1 MTNLTLNFI
10 PILNLS
16 DVVDDVSNNLN
27 TTTPNITT
35 QEIYDLYISSIK
47 SLDDSLKN
55 EIISYSDYNFYM
67 NQINQLHNYS
77 SVQNLPYF
85 LNILYN
91 VGTMDLIKT
100 INFISKINNFTH
112 KLKTDELDYLNK
124 FFKCYKIELYTK
136 CSELNNEI
144 IFDIRKKKSKDKI
157 SIKNDLDNYILFNKI
172 NIINKITSSNIILN
186 VSGAKI
192 YLVCYKN
199 NSITNLIIFT
209 GYFKN
214 DLFGI
219 YKSINLFN
227 NKIDNI
233 IKLFETIEIPDF
245 YKNNF
250 INYVNISTLLNKN
263 VVDIGKYMIDLFN
276 KNKVWTDKNL
286 TEIVRDFSK
295 LDCIEKYNLFF
306 GLLLNY
312 NSNNNISINI
322 INLLLDILN
331 TTDKDRLA
339 NIFVNLFPWDLIKNL
354 NFNHPTTFLID
365 KNTDDYV
372 NYEKKI
378 QFMNCPDNIKN
389 KAMEKYKEI
398 QSNKNGEGSSKAQQY
413 LDGILKIPF
422 GIYKNNFLKSKIND
436 LQIKLNSTIDK
447 LTGIIQSF
455 EIDKLSNFD
464 KNFLDEFMIIIK
476 EFNTNKFNII
486 NIDKF
491 QKRIKLSFDKFNN
504 SQFIINNYLSIPLQD
519 HILKLKPKDI
529 KDICK
534 KLVID
539 YNKNTYLNDICN
551 YNFKYNDYEFI
562 KNYLQV
568 KYLTIKDYDNYP
580 VFVSLIEQIINSWNK
595 YNDIQTKYFNDTFK
609 RLDDSIYGLNDAKK
623 QIKRLI
629 AQWINGTNQG
639 CVLGLEGPP
648 GTGKTT
654 ISKDGI
660 AQCLRDENGDA
671 KPVIFIPLG
680 GSSNG
685 STLEG
690 HNYTYVGSTWGKIVD
705 GLIEAKCMNPI
716 IYIDELDKISKTE
729 HGKEL
734 IGILT
739 HMTDPAQNSE
749 FTDKYFSGIKF
760 DLSKAF
766 IIFSYNDVDLIDK
779 ILLDRIQR
787 IQIPSLSNIDKL
799 MVAKSHI
806 IPDILNNV
814 GFTKSDIIFND
825 NDLLYLIENYTMEA
839 GARKLKEKLYE
850 IYRDINLNYF
860 MGVYKDLPI
869 TITRDIIDKILDI
882 TNKIDYYIIHDT
894 PKIGLMNG
902 LFATSSG
909 LGGITKIEA
918 FTFPS
923 SNHLE
928 LKLTGLQG
936 DVMKESMN
944 VAKTVALNLLP
955 NDICKKVINSD
966 DKYGIHIHCPEGATP
981 KDGPSAGTAIT
992 IAIISLLCKIPI
1004 KNTVAITGEIDLNG
1018 NVLPIGG
1025 LQSKLDGAKKA
1036 GVLQAFYP
1044 NKNSIN
1050 IEKIR
1055 KSGLSPESDTFKIY
1069 AVSTIYDALDYCLD
1083 YDLKANEYFNNI

>member
-1 MTNLTLNFI
+1 MTNITLNII
-10 PILNLS
+10 PMLNLS
-16 DVVDDVSNNLN
+16 EANTDPSNNINMTNSSISNREL
-27 TTTPNITT
+27 
-35 QEIYDLYISSIK
+35 YDLYISCIK

-55 EIISYSDYNFYM
+55 EIVSYSDYNYYM
-67 NQINQLHNYS
+67 NQINQLHTYS
-77 SVQNLPYF
+77 SVQNLSYF

-91 VGTMDLIKT
+91 VGTIDLINT
-100 INFISKINNFTH
+100 ISLISKINNFSN
-112 KLKTDELDYLNK
+112 KLKNDELDYLNK
-124 FFKCYKIELYTK
+124 FFKCHKIDLYNKFTE
-136 CSELNNEI
+136 SNNEI
-144 IFDIRKKKSKDKI
+144 IFDIRKKKSKEKI
-157 SIKNDLDNYILFNKI
+157 AIKNDLDNYILFNKI
-172 NIINKITSSNIILN
+172 NITNKITSSNIILN
-186 VSGAKI
+186 VGGAKV
-192 YLVCYKN
+192 YLVCYKKN
-199 NSITNLIIFT
+199 VITNLIVFT

-233 IKLFETIEIPDF
+233 IKLFETIDIPDY

-250 INYVNISTLLNKN
+250 INYINISLLLTKN

-276 KNKVWTDKNL
+276 KNKEWNNKNL

-295 LDCIEKYNLFF
+295 LDCIEKYNLFL
-306 GLLLNY
+306 GLLLNT
-312 NSNNNISINI
+312 NINNISLNI

-331 TTDKDRLA
+331 STDKDKLA
-339 NIFVNLFPWDLIKNL
+339 NIFVNLFPWELIKNL
-354 NFNHPTTFLID
+354 NFNHHTAFIID
-365 KNTDDYV
+365 KNTDEFV

-378 QFMNCPDNIKN
+378 QFMNCADTIKS
-389 KAMEKYKEI
+389 KAIEKYKEI

-422 GIYKNNFLKSKIND
+422 GIYKNNFLKSRIND
-436 LQIKLNSTIDK
+436 LQIKLNSIIDK
-447 LTGIIQSF
+447 LTTIIQSF
-455 EIDKLSNFD
+455 EIDKLSDFD
-464 KNFLDEFMIIIK
+464 KNFIDDFIIIIK
-476 EFNTNKFNII
+476 EFNNNKFNII

-504 SQFIINNYLSIPLQD
+504 SSFIINNYLSIPIQEQ
-519 HILKLKPKDI
+519 ILKLKLKDI
-529 KDICK
+529 KDIFK
-534 KLVID
+534 NLVID
-539 YNKNTYLNDICN
+539 YNKNTFVSDISTF
-551 YNFKYNDYEFI
+551 NFKYTDYEYI
-562 KNYLQV
+562 KTYLQV

-580 VFVSLIEQIINSWNK
+580 VFVSLIEQIITTWNK

-629 AQWINGTNQG
+629 AQWINGSNQG

-705 GLIEAKCMNPI
+705 GLMEAKCMNPI

-814 GFTKSDIIFND
+814 GFSKNDIVIND
-825 NDLLYLIENYTMEA
+825 EDLLYLIENYTMEA
-839 GARKLKEKLYE
+839 GARKLKERLYD

-860 MGVYKDLPI
+860 TGVYKDLPI
-869 TITRDIIDKILDI
+869 IVSRDTIDKILDI
-882 TNKIDYYIIHDT
+882 TNKIDYYTIHDT
-894 PKIGLMNG
+894 SKIGLMNG
-902 LFATSSG
+902 LFATASG

-918 FTFPS
+918 FTFS
-923 SNHLE
+923 STNHLE

-955 NDICKKVINSD
+955 NDIYKKVVNSD

-1044 NKNSIN
+1044 SKNSIN
-1050 IEKIR
+1050 IAKIR
-1055 KSGLSPESDTFKIY
+1055 NSGLSPESDTFKIH

-1083 YDLKANEYFNNI
+1083 YDLKATDYFNNI